1 MGRDLSGVS
10 MILPIEEKHQ
20 ARLAGSV
27 GAKYE
32 EHLASFELELLN
44 LGILSRKIEIEW
56 HAFFGL
62 EGSLPRGESPDQ
74 REIIAP
80 VHRPGLNIARRSFM
94 SKSR

>member
-1 MGRDLSGVS
+1 MTGRRSHGRLSALNGVV
-10 MILPIEEKHQ
+10 HQ
-20 ARLAGSV
+20 G
-27 GAKYE
+27 
-32 EHLASFELELLN
+32 SFELELLN

-56 HAFFGL
+56 HAFLGL

-94 SKSR
+94 SKNR